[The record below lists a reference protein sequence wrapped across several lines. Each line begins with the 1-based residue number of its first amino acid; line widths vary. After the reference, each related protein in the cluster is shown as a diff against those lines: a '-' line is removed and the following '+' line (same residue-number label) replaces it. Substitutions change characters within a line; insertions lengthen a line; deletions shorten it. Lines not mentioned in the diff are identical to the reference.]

1 MLYFNNKSKIT
12 NIVKSSQSR
21 GEERE
26 KKKEKGEKKNDIGEG
41 LIYKFLLEVKREKK
55 QNDAESVIQFVKIY
69 I

>member
-26 KKKEKGEKKNDIGEG
+26 KKKEKKGEKKNDIGEG

-55 QNDAESVIQFVKIY
+55 QNDAESVIQL
-69 I
+69 